1 MRTKP
6 IYRLHVMFLLLIL
19 LGSCE
24 KLLDQKP
31 QAAIAADEAITNPVS
46 ARAAII
52 GVYANLASGY
62 GQTYTIF
69 PDLLADNLAHNGSFV
84 TLTEL
89 DNHTYL
95 PDNSSAADLW
105 RSLYRGI
112 NRANYV
118 LEQVPAIN
126 DPAFSDQKSIMAEAR
141 FMRALNYFH
150 LVRYWGDVPLMTTP
164 TKTTENILVSRTPQE
179 QVYALIRSDL
189 QEATPDLPDKATGRA
204 TKWAA
209 KALMARVALHL
220 QDYATAAA
228 LSAEIID
235 SKQFS
240 LVANYRLLFA
250 TKNTPESIF
259 ELQYDP
265 VSANGLAFWFLP
277 TSLGGR
283 NEVGPRGAKA
293 TLESAYEP
301 GDTRKE
307 ASISPGG
314 LLLDGRLFP
323 AGTGI
328 KYYRSNR
335 DDNVLVIRHAEVLL
349 TRAEALAQLGNLQES
364 LALLNQIRQRAG
376 LQALS
381 IEDQPG
387 LLQAIEQER
396 RVELAMEGHRWFD
409 LIRTGRAQQVLAI
422 SDPNKL
428 LLPIPQEELLL
439 NPNLTQN
446 EGY

>member
-6 IYRLHVMFLLLIL
+6 AFRLNLIFLLVL

-24 KLLDQKP
+24 EFLDKEP
-31 QAAIAADEAITNPVS
+31 QAAIAADEAISNPVS
-46 ARAAII
+46 ARAAIV

-84 TLTEL
+84 TLTQL

-95 PDNSSAADLW
+95 PDNSSVAGLW

-118 LEQVPAIN
+118 LDQVPGIV
-126 DPAFSDQKSIMAEAR
+126 DPAFSDQNSIMAEAK
-141 FMRALNYFH
+141 FIRALNYFH
-150 LVRYWGDVPLMTTP
+150 LVRYWGDVPLLTSP
-164 TKTTENILVSRTPQE
+164 TKTTDNILVSRTPQE
-179 QVYALIRSDL
+179 QVYSLIRSDL
-189 QEATPDLPDKATGRA
+189 QEATPDLPETATGRA
-204 TKWAA
+204 TLWAA
-209 KALMARVALHL
+209 KALMARVALQE
-220 QDYATAAA
+220 QDYSTAAS
-228 LSAEIID
+228 LCGEIIE
-235 SKQFS
+235 SKRFS

-265 VSANGLAFWFLP
+265 VSSNGLAFWFLP

-301 GDTRKE
+301 GDTRKD

-335 DDNVLVIRHAEVLL
+335 DDNVLVIRYAEVLL
-349 TRAEALAQLGNLQES
+349 TRAEALAQLGNLPES
-364 LALLNQIRQRAG
+364 LALLNQIRQRAR
-376 LQALS
+376 LNALS
-381 IEDQPG
+381 IEDKPS
-387 LLQAIEQER
+387 LLKAIEQER

-409 LIRTGRAQQVLAI
+409 LIRTGKAQEVLGI

-428 LLPIPQEELLL
+428 LFPIPQEELLL